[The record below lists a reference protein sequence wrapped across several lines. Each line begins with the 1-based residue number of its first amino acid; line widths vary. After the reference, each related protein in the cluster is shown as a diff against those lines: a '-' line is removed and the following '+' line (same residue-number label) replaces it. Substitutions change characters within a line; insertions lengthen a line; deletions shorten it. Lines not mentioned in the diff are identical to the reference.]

1 MTAGDNIISACFKI
15 LTVLN
20 DLTLNV
26 DVRILQ
32 LKDNQKTSVCFDLNH
47 VNIIGCIDASTN
59 YKLSPYANLYAYI
72 SSILTS
78 VNRSDA
84 TFIVHKKR

>member
-1 MTAGDNIISACFKI
+1 MLDNP
-15 LTVLN
+15 
-20 DLTLNV
+20 TLNV
-26 DVRILQ
+26 DDRILL

-47 VNIIGCIDASTN
+47 FNIIGCIDASVN

-72 SSILTS
+72 SSLITS
-78 VNRSDA
+78 VNKSDA